1 MAFGL
6 WWRAMQQSHW
16 RRIGDACAAHRTQCP
31 VAPYLAGRLLAS
43 LVSGLYLTLKLTVV
57 VERLRAVVV
66 AARALAL
73 QQVHIGKYATPEEVL
88 EGGDDVCS
96 ICQEQMQVPVVLDDC
111 HHLFCEECILSWCE
125 RAPNATCPLCRTPV
139 HCSASSLQS
148 DVSCSLLP
156 QLF

>member
-1 MAFGL
+1 V
-6 WWRAMQQSHW
+6 Q
-16 RRIGDACAAHRTQCP
+16 
-31 VAPYLAGRLLAS
+31 GRLLAS